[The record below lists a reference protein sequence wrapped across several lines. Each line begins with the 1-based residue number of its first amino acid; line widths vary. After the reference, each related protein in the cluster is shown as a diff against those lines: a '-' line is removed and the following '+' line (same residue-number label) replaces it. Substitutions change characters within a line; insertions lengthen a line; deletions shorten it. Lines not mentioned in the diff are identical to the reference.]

1 MDAMEQGLPHS
12 MTFKEREELKAFAR
26 KGLNISETLIMI
38 SHWMS
43 CAIDVTFTGY
53 ASNWAAANLTDDVS
67 AMRLQWPL
75 TGPRWI
81 ANNST
86 AWGSYTAGE

>member
-75 TGPRWI
+75 EKQGQTTFNI
-81 ANNST
+81 AD
-86 AWGSYTAGE
+86 